1 MTAFRIGPVLAQ
13 RIDTA
18 WHVTRETWL
27 RVARDELEAEIFARQ
42 MSTEWGQSL
51 DSSDRVDLCESS

>member
-1 MTAFRIGPVLAQ
+1 MKAFRIGPTLAQ
-13 RIDTA
+13 WDGLA
-18 WHVTRETWL
+18 WLVTRETWC

-42 MSTEWGQSL
+42 MSTEWGRPL